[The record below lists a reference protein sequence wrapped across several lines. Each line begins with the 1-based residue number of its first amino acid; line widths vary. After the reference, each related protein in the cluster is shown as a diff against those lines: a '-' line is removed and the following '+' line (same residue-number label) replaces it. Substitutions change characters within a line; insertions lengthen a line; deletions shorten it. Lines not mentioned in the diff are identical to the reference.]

1 MTVRH
6 PDIVLPLP
14 LAGFALFSFGSSV
27 LCGVLWEGLPRK
39 LGQYKVCLQQ
49 GAYHSLLVDN
59 VLQPLE
65 VLPLEASEDKE
76 RVSFI
81 LLRPLHGALRV
92 GDAQGGLAAHIL
104 LKALHRC

>member
-1 MTVRH
+1 MLV
-6 PDIVLPLP
+6 V
-14 LAGFALFSFGSSV
+14 
-27 LCGVLWEGLPRK
+27 
-39 LGQYKVCLQQ
+39 
-49 GAYHSLLVDN
+49 GAHHSLLIDD

-92 GDAQGGLAAHIL
+92 GDAQGGLAAHVP